1 MYTAG
6 RAKGWRKMKKNL
18 LILIVF
24 FITSI
29 LFALNSE
36 YFNNTKID
44 ILYVDSIE
52 GLRIRDTPGLTG
64 NRIGVLYDRMVVKVV
79 EIGDETVIDGIKSKW
94 IKILLPIE
102 TIKNDKN
109 IYGWVFGGYLTDKL
123 EPFSTDN
130 WSDDDLKRYLCRF
143 PWITGRAYRKFES
156 SGAYVMG
163 LLESG
168 AGGSGKYS
176 VSIKNKTIKVR
187 ASYGDEDFQSE
198 IKQDVFQII
207 DIKENALTLRLND
220 VEGELVP
227 SFTNRYFLSCLT
239 SGDIKITEFEEP
251 SLKALMYSFT
261 SDMIKEITGG
271 KNYEILFNNLIKMG
285 IPIED
290 SEYMKKYKQY
300 WDK

>member
-44 ILYVDSIE
+44 ILYVDLIE

-64 NRIGVLYDRMVVKVV
+64 NRIGVLYDRMIVKVV
-79 EIGDETVIDGIKSKW
+79 EI
-94 IKILLPIE
+94 
-102 TIKNDKN
+102 
-109 IYGWVFGGYLTDKL
+109 
-123 EPFSTDN
+123 
-130 WSDDDLKRYLCRF
+130 
-143 PWITGRAYRKFES
+143 
-156 SGAYVMG
+156 
-163 LLESG
+163 
-168 AGGSGKYS
+168 
-176 VSIKNKTIKVR
+176 
-187 ASYGDEDFQSE
+187 GDEDFQSE

-227 SFTNRYFLSCLT
+227 SFTNRYFLSCYE
-239 SGDIKITEFEEP
+239 KI
-251 SLKALMYSFT
+251 
-261 SDMIKEITGG
+261 
-271 KNYEILFNNLIKMG
+271 
-285 IPIED
+285 
-290 SEYMKKYKQY
+290 
-300 WDK
+300 

>member
-1 MYTAG
+1 MYTVG

-64 NRIGVLYDRMVVKVV
+64 NRIGVLYDRMIVKVV
-79 EIGDETVIDGIKSKW
+79 EI
-94 IKILLPIE
+94 
-102 TIKNDKN
+102 
-109 IYGWVFGGYLTDKL
+109 
-123 EPFSTDN
+123 
-130 WSDDDLKRYLCRF
+130 
-143 PWITGRAYRKFES
+143 
-156 SGAYVMG
+156 
-163 LLESG
+163 
-168 AGGSGKYS
+168 
-176 VSIKNKTIKVR
+176 
-187 ASYGDEDFQSE
+187 GDEDFQSE

-227 SFTNRYFLSCLT
+227 SFTNRYFLSCYE
-239 SGDIKITEFEEP
+239 KI
-251 SLKALMYSFT
+251 
-261 SDMIKEITGG
+261 
-271 KNYEILFNNLIKMG
+271 
-285 IPIED
+285 
-290 SEYMKKYKQY
+290 
-300 WDK
+300 

>member
-1 MYTAG
+1 MYTVG

-44 ILYVDSIE
+44 ILYVDLIE

-79 EIGDETVIDGIKSKW
+79 EI
-94 IKILLPIE
+94 
-102 TIKNDKN
+102 
-109 IYGWVFGGYLTDKL
+109 
-123 EPFSTDN
+123 
-130 WSDDDLKRYLCRF
+130 
-143 PWITGRAYRKFES
+143 
-156 SGAYVMG
+156 
-163 LLESG
+163 
-168 AGGSGKYS
+168 
-176 VSIKNKTIKVR
+176 
-187 ASYGDEDFQSE
+187 GDEDFQSE

-227 SFTNRYFLSCLT
+227 SFTNRYFLSCYE
-239 SGDIKITEFEEP
+239 KI
-251 SLKALMYSFT
+251 
-261 SDMIKEITGG
+261 
-271 KNYEILFNNLIKMG
+271 
-285 IPIED
+285 
-290 SEYMKKYKQY
+290 
-300 WDK
+300 

>member
-44 ILYVDSIE
+44 ILYVDLIE

-79 EIGDETVIDGIKSKW
+79 EI
-94 IKILLPIE
+94 
-102 TIKNDKN
+102 
-109 IYGWVFGGYLTDKL
+109 
-123 EPFSTDN
+123 
-130 WSDDDLKRYLCRF
+130 
-143 PWITGRAYRKFES
+143 
-156 SGAYVMG
+156 
-163 LLESG
+163 
-168 AGGSGKYS
+168 
-176 VSIKNKTIKVR
+176 
-187 ASYGDEDFQSE
+187 GDEDFQSE

-227 SFTNRYFLSCLT
+227 SFTNRYFLSCYE
-239 SGDIKITEFEEP
+239 KI
-251 SLKALMYSFT
+251 
-261 SDMIKEITGG
+261 
-271 KNYEILFNNLIKMG
+271 
-285 IPIED
+285 
-290 SEYMKKYKQY
+290 
-300 WDK
+300 

>member
-64 NRIGVLYDRMVVKVV
+64 NRIGVLYDRMIVKVV
-79 EIGDETVIDGIKSKW
+79 EI
-94 IKILLPIE
+94 
-102 TIKNDKN
+102 
-109 IYGWVFGGYLTDKL
+109 
-123 EPFSTDN
+123 
-130 WSDDDLKRYLCRF
+130 
-143 PWITGRAYRKFES
+143 
-156 SGAYVMG
+156 
-163 LLESG
+163 
-168 AGGSGKYS
+168 
-176 VSIKNKTIKVR
+176 
-187 ASYGDEDFQSE
+187 GDEDFQSE

>member
-1 MYTAG
+1 MC
-6 RAKGWRKMKKNL
+6 
-18 LILIVF
+18 
-24 FITSI
+24 
-29 LFALNSE
+29 LFAL
-36 YFNNTKID
+36 KAD
-44 ILYVDSIE
+44 
-52 GLRIRDTPGLTG
+52 
-64 NRIGVLYDRMVVKVV
+64 VKVV

-94 IKILLPIE
+94 LKILLPIE
-102 TIKNDKN
+102 TIKNNKN

-143 PWITGRAYRKFES
+143 PWVTGRAYRRFES

-176 VSIKNKTIKVR
+176 VSIKNKTITVR

-300 WDK
+300 WEK

>member
-64 NRIGVLYDRMVVKVV
+64 NRIGVLYDRMIVKVV
-79 EIGDETVIDGIKSKW
+79 EI
-94 IKILLPIE
+94 
-102 TIKNDKN
+102 
-109 IYGWVFGGYLTDKL
+109 
-123 EPFSTDN
+123 
-130 WSDDDLKRYLCRF
+130 
-143 PWITGRAYRKFES
+143 
-156 SGAYVMG
+156 
-163 LLESG
+163 
-168 AGGSGKYS
+168 
-176 VSIKNKTIKVR
+176 
-187 ASYGDEDFQSE
+187 GDEDFQSE

-227 SFTNRYFLSCLT
+227 SFTNRYFLSCYE
-239 SGDIKITEFEEP
+239 KI
-251 SLKALMYSFT
+251 
-261 SDMIKEITGG
+261 
-271 KNYEILFNNLIKMG
+271 
-285 IPIED
+285 
-290 SEYMKKYKQY
+290 
-300 WDK
+300 